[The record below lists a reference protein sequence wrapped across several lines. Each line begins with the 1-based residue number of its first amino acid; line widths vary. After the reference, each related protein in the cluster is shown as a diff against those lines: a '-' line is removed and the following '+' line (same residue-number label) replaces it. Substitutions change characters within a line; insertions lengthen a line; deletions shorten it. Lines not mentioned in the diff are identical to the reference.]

1 MARIREMTETKTAYQ
16 SPYGG
21 FDKLYIGG
29 QWREGG
35 TGRSHGD
42 LDPWSGENLQE
53 IAGGNPG
60 DVDQAYRVAKDAQVD
75 WAATTPGTRAGV
87 LRRAGELMT
96 SRKDEIVDWLVHES
110 GSTVGKAE
118 FEWNLTRTVMYE
130 AASMP
135 HHMAGQILPS
145 DVPGKENR
153 VYRRPVGVVG
163 TISPWNV
170 PLCLSN
176 RTVGPALA
184 LGNGVVLKPAED
196 TPVTGGLLLA
206 KIFEEAGLPP
216 GLLNVVTHSQDD
228 SAAAGDAMTEHPIPR
243 AISFTGST
251 KVGLGITQKAGVKKL
266 GLELGGN
273 APVVILDDADLDQAV
288 DGAVYSSY
296 FHQGQ
301 TCMIANRVI
310 VDAAVHDEF
319 VGAFVDRLRGLV
331 TGDPSDPKTFIGPV
345 INHRQLAGIQNKVQ
359 RARDNGATLLLGG
372 DPGGP
377 SGLSLPPHV
386 LTGTNDVATA
396 REEVFGPVITIIS
409 AKDEAHALE
418 LANDTEYGL
427 SSAVYTCDAERGVR
441 FALQIEAGMSHV
453 NDVSVEDEPHIAF
466 GGEKQSGIGRFGG
479 TWAIDEFTTPHWVS
493 VQHEPRRLEM

>member
-1 MARIREMTETKTAYQ
+1 MATRQTAHESTYD
-16 SPYGG
+16 G

-29 QWREGG
+29 QWRGG
-35 TGRSHGD
+35 ATGRSGD
-42 LDPWSGENLQE
+42 DFDPWSGENLQE
-53 IAGGNPG
+53 ITLGDVG
-60 DVDQAYRVAKDAQVD
+60 DVDQAYRAAKDAQVD

-96 SRKDEIVDWLVHES
+96 SRKDEIVNWLVRES

-118 FEWNLTRTVMYE
+118 FEWDLTLTGMYE

-163 TISPWNV
+163 TISPWNF
-170 PLCLSN
+170 PLYLSN
-176 RTVGPALA
+176 RTVAPALA
-184 LGNGVVLKPAED
+184 LGNGVVLKPAQD

-216 GLLNVVTHSQDD
+216 GVLNVVTHSNED
-228 SAAAGDAMTEHPIPR
+228 AAAVGDAMTEHQIPR

-251 KVGLGITQKAGVKKL
+251 KVGIGITRKAGVKKL

-273 APVVILDDADLDQAV
+273 APVVILDDADLEAAV
-288 DGAVYSSY
+288 DAAVFSSF

-301 TCMIANRVI
+301 ICMIANRVV
-310 VDAAVHDEF
+310 VDASLHDEF
-319 VGAFVDRLRGLV
+319 VDKFVDRVRGLV

-345 INHRQLAGIQNKVQ
+345 INHRQLAGIQDKVQ
-359 RARDNGATLLLGG
+359 RARDSGASLVVGG

-377 SGLSLPPHV
+377 SGLSLPPQILV
-386 LTGTNDVATA
+386 GTNDVATA

-418 LANDTEYGL
+418 IANDTEYGL
-427 SSAVYTCDAERGVR
+427 SSAVFTADAERGVC
-441 FALQIEAGMSHV
+441 FALRIEAGMSHV
-453 NDVSVEDEPHIAF
+453 NDVSVEDEPHMAF
-466 GGEKQSGIGRFGG
+466 GGEKHSGIGRFGG
-479 TWAIDEFTTPHWVS
+479 TWAIDEFTTAHWVS
-493 VQHEPRRLEM
+493 VQHEPRRLPM

>member
-1 MARIREMTETKTAYQ
+1 MATRHSAQQSAYD
-16 SPYGG
+16 G
-21 FDKLYIGG
+21 FDKVYVGG
-29 QWREGG
+29 QWRGGG
-35 TGRSHGD
+35 TGRTGED
-42 LDPWSGENLQE
+42 LDPWSGENLHE
-53 IAGGNPG
+53 IALGDPD
-60 DVDQAYRVAKDAQVD
+60 DVDQAYRAAKDAQVD
-75 WAATTPGTRAGV
+75 WAAVTPETRAGV

-96 SRKDEIVDWLVHES
+96 SRRDEIIDWLVRES
-110 GSTVGKAE
+110 GSTMGKAE
-118 FEWNLTRTVMYE
+118 FEWNLTRTGMYA

-135 HHMAGQILPS
+135 HRMAGQILPS

-163 TISPWNV
+163 TISPWNF
-170 PLCLSN
+170 PLYLSN

-216 GLLNVVTHSQDD
+216 GLLNVVTHSHED
-228 SAAAGDAMTEHPIPR
+228 APAVGDAMTEHPIPR
-243 AISFTGST
+243 VISFTGST
-251 KVGLGITQKAGVKKL
+251 KVGVGITRKAGVKRL

-273 APVVILDDADLDQAV
+273 APVVVLDDADLDAAV
-288 DGAVYSSY
+288 EGAVFSSF

-301 TCMIANRVI
+301 ICMIANRII
-310 VDAAVHDEF
+310 VDASLHDAF
-319 VGAFVDRLRGLV
+319 IDAFVDRVKRLV
-331 TGDPSDPKTFIGPV
+331 TGDPSDPKTFIGPL
-345 INHRQLAGIQNKVQ
+345 INHRQLAGILDKVQ
-359 RARDNGATLLLGG
+359 RARDSGASLVVGG

-377 SGLSLPPHV
+377 TGLALPPQV
-386 LTGTNDVATA
+386 LVGTNDVATA

-418 LANDTEYGL
+418 MANDTDYGL
-427 SSAVYTCDAERGVR
+427 SSAVYTGDGERGVR

-453 NDVSVEDEPHIAF
+453 NDVSVEDEPHMAF

-479 TWAIDEFTTPHWVS
+479 SWAIDEFTTAHWVS
-493 VQHEPRRLEM
+493 VQHESRRYLM